1 MEFDK
6 INNIIQTKT
15 RQAKQDLVA
24 EQSKLGMEHGKNK
37 KEPEPLTDIKNQ
49 FTKNA
54 GVINRIRFKFK
65 KSGVFVHKGVGKG
78 TPIEKVGQTTRKA
91 KPWFNPVIEKYA
103 DELMEQVADEW
114 VDVAFNK
121 ILIR

>member
-1 MEFDK
+1 MDFNK
-6 INNIIQTKT
+6 VNTIINAKT
-15 RQAKQDLVA
+15 REAKDALVS
-24 EQSKLGMEHGKNK
+24 EQSKLGMKHGKNK
-37 KEPEPLTDIKNQ
+37 TEPEPLTNIN
-49 FTKNA
+49 TRTSKNA

-78 TPIEKVGQTTRKA
+78 TPIEKVGSTTRVA

-103 DELMEQVADEW
+103 NEMMEAVADEY
-114 VDVAFNK
+114 VDVAFNQ